1 MSDFSGKVAVITG
14 AAQGQG
20 AYEARLFAEMG
31 AHVVIADL
39 KETEGRRVAED
50 LAGAGH
56 SAEFALLDVTSESG
70 WASLVAG
77 LTRLDVLVN
86 NAGTAHRFGLM
97 ATSLER
103 FNEVLAVNLTGP
115 FIGMRTAA
123 PLMRDSGGGAI
134 INVGSAAGMTGH
146 FSAAY
151 SSSKWGLRGLSKVAA
166 MEFAPWGIRVNAIH
180 PGIVNTQL
188 VPGDVRFPAAMAKYT
203 PLGRA
208 AEPEEVAPLV
218 AFLAGEGARFITGS
232 DFAVDG
238 GLVDLGIYD
247 AVTKEFTAP

>member
-39 KETEGRRVAED
+39 KETEGRRVVED

-115 FIGMRTAA
+115 FIGMRAAA